1 MKKPIF
7 ENGLFISITLRSL
20 RELCVRFVRFAHS
33 ACYLVSAGVSVVTA
47 GVSVVTAGVS
57 VVAAGAGV
65 TAGVS
70 VVAGVT
76 VSSAGVVVATHPVK
90 ARRDR
95 AETKTRSLFIVLNR
109 LKRIYKDSFPILK
122 KKGLFAID
130 FSNYRLASMD
140 LLVSCHIFYLMYR
153 FE

>member
-1 MKKPIF
+1 MGF
-7 ENGLFISITLRSL
+7 LLVL
-20 RELCVRFVRFAHS
+20 HYARFAS
-33 ACYLVSAGVSVVTA
+33 SVSYLVSAGVSVVTA
-47 GVSVVTAGVS
+47 GVSVVSAGAGITVAAGVS
-57 VVAAGAGV
+57 VVAAG
-65 TAGVS
+65 
-70 VVAGVT
+70 VV
-76 VSSAGVVVATHPVK
+76 VSSAGVSVATHPVK